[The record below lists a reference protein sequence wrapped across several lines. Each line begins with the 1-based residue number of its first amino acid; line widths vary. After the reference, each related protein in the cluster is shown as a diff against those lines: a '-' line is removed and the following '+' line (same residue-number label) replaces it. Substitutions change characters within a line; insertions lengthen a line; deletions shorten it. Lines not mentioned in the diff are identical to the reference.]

1 MVWLP
6 NYIPTWAFIER
17 LWRGGKKIFPPALGS
32 SSLTLNHQYH
42 RWLVSLCW
50 LPMQHTRGADHI
62 LSKERRHCDKTV
74 LLRPK
79 CNPSRATS
87 IKLHGHNRN
96 NNTMCL
102 TSHTATLTS
111 SGERAPMVI
120 PKGCRWLRA
129 PNGADHR

>member
-1 MVWLP
+1 M
-6 NYIPTWAFIER
+6 A
-17 LWRGGKKIFPPALGS
+17 
-32 SSLTLNHQYH
+32 
-42 RWLVSLCW
+42 
-50 LPMQHTRGADHI
+50 
-62 LSKERRHCDKTV
+62 ERRHCDKTV

-129 PNGADHR
+129 PNGADHRVAPRVPIKTGRRENSVSQ